1 MSTYENYHKT
11 SQVYDKTRTAGGIDI
26 ILKAMEEGN
35 LPLSEQVLLD
45 AGCGTGLYSTALVN
59 KVRRIEAVDLNAGML
74 SMAQGKLR
82 AEEKQGR
89 ISFHQAAINSLPLPD
104 KSVDAVMI
112 NQVLHH
118 LPDDADSGWPEHKKV
133 FNELFRILKPGGRL
147 IINSCSPEQLELGFW
162 FYHLIPDA
170 IKAVQ
175 EKTIRLEEIAEQLQE
190 VGFFSHRHEVPLDLI
205 LQDEA
210 YFYADRILDPDW
222 RSGDSIWSL
231 VENKNLADV
240 LEKVVELQKS
250 GKLEYFMLQHDQPRK
265 TSGQVTFTVAGKQL

>member
-26 ILKAMEEGN
+26 ILKAMEEGT
-35 LPLSEQVLLD
+35 LPLSEQVLVD
-45 AGCGTGLYSTALVN
+45 AGCGTGLYSAALVN
-59 KVRRIEAVDLNAGML
+59 EVKRIEAVDLNEGML
-74 SMAQGKLR
+74 GMAQGKLQ
-82 AEEKQGR
+82 AEEEQGR
-89 ISFHQAAINSLPLPD
+89 IRFHQAAINSLPLPD

-175 EKTIRLEEIAEQLQE
+175 EKTIRLEEIAEQLHE

-205 LQDEA
+205 LQNEA
-210 YFYADRILDPDW
+210 YFQFDSILDPDW
-222 RSGDSIWSL
+222 RRGDSIWSL